1 MSPDTP
7 TASEELKA
15 VWTHSRVYALAAI
28 LNRSAGFVLVPVY
41 AHALSAADF
50 GVYAV
55 VVMLADLIAV
65 GFSTALTG
73 GLVRV
78 YFDYEAEKDRNRVV
92 STTVI
97 ALGLVGLAVGA
108 LLLPLG
114 WLSSHAMFGS
124 PELSGLFAL
133 GYLGVVFTLLG
144 EVGLNY
150 FRLRQKSWIVLWG
163 SCGKVVLFL
172 CLNIYFVV
180 VLELSVRGILLGTLI
195 SSFVLAAVLITG
207 VIALTGVSFS
217 RRALREVLGFGLPL
231 LPTVL
236 ADTVMDMTDKAF
248 LNRLASASLVG
259 AYSLGG
265 RVAAL
270 LHLFISIPFAQIWVV
285 RRFEQISKS
294 SDHAESAP
302 IFTYFVIVITA
313 AGLATA
319 MLAPEIVRVVSSSD
333 YEAAVVVVPFLVLS
347 FILVAVKMQLQM
359 GLYQAKQTGLL
370 AANSFISAAVNIPLT
385 YALVS
390 RFGLIG
396 AAVATLLT
404 SALRASL
411 TAWFGF
417 RYCPVAPGF
426 EWRRITAV
434 IALAAVTYVCAILTI
449 GTTVSVAGT
458 AAKIGALAVF
468 LALAAFAGIG
478 PRERKTFSGLIRAWL
493 PAGLAR

>member
-1 MSPDTP
+1 MSPD
-7 TASEELKA
+7 AAVNEELKA

-41 AHALSAADF
+41 AHALPAADF

-55 VVMLADLIAV
+55 VVMLADLVAV

-73 GLVRV
+73 GMVRV
-78 YFDYEAEKDRNRVV
+78 YFDYEAEQDRNRVV

-114 WLSSHAMFGS
+114 HLSSRVMFGS
-124 PELSGLFAL
+124 ADFSGLFAL

-150 FRLRQKSWIVLWG
+150 FRLRQRSWIVLWG
-163 SCGKVVLFL
+163 SCGKVLLFL

-180 VLELSVRGILLGTLI
+180 VLELSVTGILLGTLI
-195 SSFVLAAVLITG
+195 SSFALAAVLVTG
-207 VIALTGVSFS
+207 VIAMTGTSFS
-217 RRALREVLGFGLPL
+217 SRALRAVVGFGLPL
-231 LPTVL
+231 LPSVL

-248 LNRLASASLVG
+248 LNRLGSASLVG
-259 AYSLGG
+259 AYSLGS

-270 LHLFISIPFAQIWVV
+270 LHLFISIPFSQIWVV
-285 RRFEQISKS
+285 RRFEQIPKA
-294 SDHAESAP
+294 SDREESAP
-302 IFTYFVIVITA
+302 VFTYFVIVITV

-333 YEAAVVVVPFLVLS
+333 YEAAVGVIPFLVLS
-347 FILVAVKMQLQM
+347 FILVALKMQLQM
-359 GLYQAKQTGLL
+359 GLYQAKQTGLI

-385 YALVS
+385 YVLVL

-404 SALRASL
+404 SALRAGL

-417 RYCPVAPGF
+417 RHCPVPPGF
-426 EWRRITAV
+426 EWRRVTAV
-434 IALAAVTYVCAILTI
+434 IALAVVTYLSAMLAV
-449 GTTVSVAGT
+449 GTTVSI
-458 AAKIGALAVF
+458 AATSVKLGALGVF
-468 LALAAFAGIG
+468 LALVVFAGIG
-478 PRERKTFSGLIRAWL
+478 PRERKTFSGLIRARL

>member
-1 MSPDTP
+1 MRPEET
-7 TASEELKA
+7 TVGEELKA

-50 GVYAV
+50 GIYAV
-55 VVMLADLIAV
+55 VVMLADLVAV

-73 GLVRV
+73 GMVRV

-114 WLSSHAMFGS
+114 RLSSHAMFGS
-124 PELSGLFAL
+124 PDFSRLFAL

-150 FRLRQKSWIVLWG
+150 FRLRQKSWIVLWA
-163 SCGKVVLFL
+163 SCGKVLLFL
-172 CLNIYFVV
+172 GLNIYFVV
-180 VLELSVRGILLGTLI
+180 VLELGVTGILLGTLI
-195 SSFVLAAVLITG
+195 SSFVLAAVLMTG
-207 VIALTGVSFS
+207 VIAVTGVSFS
-217 RRALREVLGFGLPL
+217 RSALREVVAFGLPL
-231 LPTVL
+231 LPAVL

-248 LNRLASASLVG
+248 LSRLASASVVG

-270 LHLFISIPFAQIWVV
+270 LHLFISVPFAQIWVV
-285 RRFEQISKS
+285 RRFEQIPKA

-302 IFTYFVIVITA
+302 VFTYFVIVITT

-319 MLAPEIVRVVSSSD
+319 VFAPEIVRVVSSAE
-333 YEAAVVVVPFLVLS
+333 YQAAVVVVPFLVLS
-347 FILVAVKMQLQM
+347 FILVALKMQLQM
-359 GLYQAKQTGLL
+359 GLYQAKQTGLI
-370 AANSFISAAVNIPLT
+370 AANSLISAAVSIPLT
-385 YALVS
+385 YVLVA

-396 AAVATLLT
+396 AAVAALLT
-404 SALRASL
+404 SAFRAGL
-411 TAWFGF
+411 MAWFGF
-417 RYCPVAPGF
+417 RYCRVPPGF
-426 EWRRITAV
+426 EWRRVMAV
-434 IALAAVTYVCAILTI
+434 IALAAVTYLSALLTL

-458 AAKIGALAVF
+458 TAKIGALAVF
-468 LALAAFAGIG
+468 LAFAVFAGIG

-493 PAGLAR
+493 PAGFAR